1 MMTSYRLLIRQS
13 SPGLNANERGVLRTS
28 AWADSGVEGGR
39 SAALH
44 ACTRR
49 LSGQTRDGK
58 AEPSSDAEAFA
69 FEMKIARDD
78 DDDRRQDAARRV

>member
-28 AWADSGVEGGR
+28 DSGVEGGR

-69 FEMKIARDD
+69 FEMKIARDG